1 MPCRLLLAVFL
12 LLAPCTCAL
21 SELVSAAECDSA
33 YRSAMKHGDASSVQV
48 LEECARHHRSVK
60 SLRSLALLHAQHPSP
75 AAAEKVQQ
83 LLLMLPSD
91 PIMLYAAAA
100 VYRRSGQALWAAL
113 AMSQAALAHRDA
125 GDQVHV
131 EVADKHVS
139 EAAEHWDM
147 LQANAAARA
156 QLSAIAKCCEN
167 QQPSASCSRHFG
179 DAPKFIA
186 MYCPPLPLPPPLPDP
201 PPAARRKPCRSFA
214 PSTPSPPFHFASSP
228 LPTRF
233 SLAT

>member
-1 MPCRLLLAVFL
+1 MPCRMLLAVFL

-60 SLRSLALLHAQHPSP
+60 SLRSLALVHAQHPSP
-75 AAAEKVQQ
+75 AAAAKVQQ

-91 PIMLYAAAA
+91 PVMLYAAAA
-100 VYRRSGQALWAAL
+100 VYRRSGQALWAAI
-113 AMSQAALAHRDA
+113 AMSQATLAHRDV
-125 GDQVHV
+125 GNQ
-131 EVADKHVS
+131 VADKHVS

-156 QLSAIAKCCEN
+156 QLSGIAKCCDN

-186 MYCPPLPLPPPLPDP
+186 MYRP
-201 PPAARRKPCRSFA
+201 
-214 PSTPSPPFHFASSP
+214 PSPPPPPIIA
-228 LPTRF
+228 
-233 SLAT
+233 